1 MADRTSRPSAIG
13 SDTEDSGPRGSL
25 KLFYSYAH
33 EDELILAELRKHLAP
48 LRHEQIIVDWH
59 DRELLPGADWD
70 PEISGRLE
78 SADIVLAFISSDFVA
93 SAYAYGRELHRA
105 LELHDQ
111 GRLALVPVIARP
123 CYWQPLPISRLQ
135 MLPDGAKPIMSWTDP
150 SDRDESFV
158 SVVRGVE
165 RVARDL
171 LSRSDSLADDWL
183 ESRLIRRRVIREV
196 QRHLRDLGHYEGPLD
211 GIPGSKTEDAL
222 VAFQRQAGISVDAMI
237 GPEVIRH
244 LEAAVA
250 ALSGPEG

>member
-1 MADRTSRPSAIG
+1 MNESGTGVSA
-13 SDTEDSGPRGSL
+13 PRGSL

-33 EDELILAELRKHLAP
+33 EDESVLAELRKHLAP
-48 LRHEQIIVDWH
+48 LRHEQILVDWH

-70 PEISGRLE
+70 PEISDRLE
-78 SADIVLAFISSDFVA
+78 SADIVVALISSDFVS

-105 LELHDQ
+105 LDLHDQ

-135 MLPDGAKPIMSWTDP
+135 MLPDDAKPIMSWTHP
-150 SDRDESFV
+150 SERDESFV

-165 RVARDL
+165 RVARGL
-171 LSRSDSLADDWL
+171 LSRSGSLADDWL

-196 QRHLRDLGHYEGPLD
+196 QAHLRDLGHYAGPLD

-222 VAFQRQAGISVDAMI
+222 VAFQRHADIRVDAMI

-244 LEAAVA
+244 LEAAVI
-250 ALSGPEG
+250 ALGGPGG